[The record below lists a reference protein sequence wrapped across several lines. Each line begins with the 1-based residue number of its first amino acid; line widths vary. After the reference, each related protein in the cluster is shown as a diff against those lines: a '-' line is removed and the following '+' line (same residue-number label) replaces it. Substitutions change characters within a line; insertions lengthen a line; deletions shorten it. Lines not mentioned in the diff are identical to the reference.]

1 MSKFVGF
8 LPMSAEH
15 VHRVDISNTIGPFF
29 GGIWTGLSARSPLR
43 IFELADFTPQT
54 AGSEK

>member
-1 MSKFVGF
+1 VGF
-8 LPMSAEH
+8 LPLSAEH

-29 GGIWTGLSARSPLR
+29 EGIWTGLLARSPLR